1 MSKYG
6 DFAEVLK
13 IIDIIINMFW
23 PQAFLIKPNKNCV

>member
-23 PQAFLIKPNKNCV
+23 PQAFLMQT

>member
-13 IIDIIINMFW
+13 VTDIIINMFW
-23 PQAFLIKPNKNCV
+23 SQAFLMQT